1 MAAKSSTK
9 SRSAAAKKRAARKAA
24 QRQFKAVVL
33 FAVGLLL
40 FALSIIEG
48 ANLWMWFHQTLR
60 GLFSWTSYLLGP
72 AIAYIAVL
80 VSKEKDNKLVA
91 PRAWESAIL
100 ILLIAG
106 ALQIFAA
113 EQPQGNMIEI
123 IKTLFDEGKV
133 LKGGGVASLIIGVP
147 LYQLFDFWGAAITIM
162 LLIFVFI
169 MVLTGGT
176 LIGFLRG
183 AYRPVKRLEE
193 AYLERQE
200 NAPQRKFNIDVPLD
214 NEKKPRTPSD
224 TAEVSPT
231 QSAKERLL
239 GAAAA
244 LNRPITPPMPQEPE
258 AQPELPLETPQPV
271 DEYIEGE
278 EEGEQLPIDDIITRA
293 VSGETVLDAEGY
305 PATQDG
311 RFVFQAPG
319 VGDTL
324 KKPDDQPFVVPPVDD
339 AAATAE
345 PEQKQAYSYPPIN
358 LLEESKAISNADIS
372 EELKSNAQRLV
383 DTLKSFGVQTRVVDI
398 SRGPAVTRYE
408 LQPSAGVK
416 ISKITNLAD
425 DIALNLAAAG
435 VRIEAPIPNKAAVGI
450 EVPNKNV
457 NVVTIRE
464 VIDSAVFENAASRL
478 TVALGKDIAGNI
490 TVADL
495 AKMPHLLIAGSTGS
509 GKSVCINS
517 IIISLLY
524 KASPDEVKLLMV
536 DPKMVELGGYNGI
549 PHLLVPVVTDPK
561 KAAGALCWAVGEMMN
576 RYKTFGD
583 NNVRDITGYNKLA
596 EQTEGMEKMP
606 HVVIIIDELS
616 DLMMVAPNEVE
627 DYICRLAQMARAAG
641 MHLVIATQRPSV
653 DVITGIIKAN
663 IPSRIAFAV
672 SSQVDSRTILDMG
685 GAEKLLGRGDMLFYP
700 VGSSKPTRVQGCF
713 VTDKEVERV
722 VAFVKEGEKIDYDSE
737 IMEEIDR
744 QAVTGSKR
752 GGNGGAAASDDE
764 DEFTP
769 QAIECVVEAGIASTS
784 LLQRRLKLGYA
795 RAARIMDELE
805 QRGIVGPPE
814 GSKPRQ
820 VLISKER
827 WYEMKL
833 NSDR

>member
-1 MAAKSSTK
+1 MAAKGSTK

-24 QRQFKAVVL
+24 QRQLKAVVL
-33 FAVGLLL
+33 FAVGVLL
-40 FALSIIEG
+40 FALSVIKG
-48 ANLWMWFHQTLR
+48 ANLWLWFHLSLR
-60 GLFSWTSYLLGP
+60 GLFSWSGYLLGP
-72 AIAYIAVL
+72 LTAYIAVL
-80 VSKEKDNKLVA
+80 ISKEKDNKKVI

-100 ILLIAG
+100 ILLISG
-106 ALQIFAA
+106 ALQIFGTALPEGDFGA
-113 EQPQGNMIEI
+113 IVA
-123 IKTLFDEGKV
+123 TLFAEGK
-133 LKGGGVASLIIGVP
+133 LLQGGGVASLFIGIP
-147 LYQLFDFWGAAITIM
+147 LYLLFDFWGAAITVV

-169 MVLTGGT
+169 MVLTGST

-193 AYLERQE
+193 AYLERKE
-200 NAPQRKFNIDVPLD
+200 NAPPPKFDIDVPMD
-214 NEKKPRTPSD
+214 NEKKALP
-224 TAEVSPT
+224 TAEKEEGSART
-231 QSAKERLL
+231 AKERLL
-239 GAAAA
+239 GALAA
-244 LNRPITPPMPQEPE
+244 LNRPVAPPQEDLDEPE
-258 AQPELPLETPQPV
+258 ELEYTQT
-271 DEYIEGE
+271 DEEQ
-278 EEGEQLPIDDIITRA
+278 EEGETPDIPIDDIITRA
-293 VSGETVLDAEGY
+293 VTGETVLDSGGY
-305 PATQDG
+305 PTQDG
-311 RFVFQAPG
+311 RFTFQMQQG
-319 VGDTL
+319 GDTL
-324 KKPDDQPFVVPPVDD
+324 QKPGDQSFVVPPVGAP
-339 AAATAE
+339 AAVATL
-345 PEQKQAYSYPPIN
+345 PEQKQIYSYPPVN
-358 LLEESKAISNADIS
+358 LLEESKGKSSGDIS
-372 EELKSNAQRLV
+372 DELKSNAQRLV

-425 DIALNLAAAG
+425 DIALNLASAG

-450 EVPNKNV
+450 EVPNKNI
-457 NVVTIRE
+457 NIVTIRE
-464 VIDSAVFENAASRL
+464 VIDSPQFESAPGRL

-490 TVADL
+490 AVADL
-495 AKMPHLLIAGSTGS
+495 ARMPHMLIAGSTGS

-524 KASPDEVKLLMV
+524 KSSPEEVKLLMV

-576 RYKTFGD
+576 RYRTFGD
-583 NNVRDITGYNKLA
+583 CNVRDITGYNKLA
-596 EQTEGMEKMP
+596 EQTEGMEKLP
-606 HVVIIIDELS
+606 QVVIIIDELS

-700 VGSSKPTRVQGCF
+700 VGSAKPTRVQGCF

-722 VAFVKEGEKIDYDSE
+722 VAFVKEGESNEYDSE
-737 IMEEIDR
+737 VMEEIDR
-744 QAVTGSKR
+744 QAVTGGKR
-752 GGNGGAAASDDE
+752 GGGGGAASGDDE

-833 NSDR
+833 NSDS